1 MDDWFYGRLTRA
13 SAFRLGDRL
22 IVRVEG
28 VKPTPCHQVELREY
42 VPDPR
47 GSADVQLGLYWR
59 QTAECPPRRTR
70 YVARVELRVG
80 GMAVDRVRIDNARR
94 PLDVR
99 ARPIA
104 FAPPSSMAAEAGEL
118 YTGWSRASFQEAYRK
133 AVALI
138 PLRHADELVH
148 ARIVDQGGL
157 HGGEAGLD
165 DLFVTVRRV
174 HVAPRAES
182 KPQGRDDGASVPGRT
197 ARGPRLLPDPG

>member
-1 MDDWFYGRLTRA
+1 MDDWHYGRFSRA
-13 SAFRLGDRL
+13 AAFRLGDRL

-59 QTAECPPRRTR
+59 QAGECAPRRTR

-80 GMAVDRVRIDNARR
+80 RMPVDRVRIDHAE
-94 PLDVR
+94 PPVDLR
-99 ARPIA
+99 AEPVP
-104 FAPPSSMAAEAGEL
+104 FSSPPGGGEL
-118 YTGWSRASFQEAYRK
+118 YTGWSRSSFEEAYLK

-138 PLRHADELVH
+138 PPRGADDLVQ
-148 ARIVDQGGL
+148 ARIVDQGGM
-157 HGGEAGLD
+157 HGGPAGLD

-174 HVAPRAES
+174 DPPAAPD
-182 KPQGRDDGASVPGRT
+182 GWDGAPVPRNPGRV
-197 ARGPRLLPDPG
+197 RPIRPLPP